1 MVSCHHGDVIYKQ
14 DDILSQMNNMDYK
27 NIKTHLHEMGN
38 DNLSVLNKTE
48 GEFFNIFFSNR
59 LNGLDLSHKSIL
71 FLTGSGGTIISNKKT
86 IFSVIKDSFNTNGKP
101 LSVAWQL
108 LILPQDIVDKTNFNA
123 VIAYGMKKKITSKH
137 VMKVLH
143 HRRGEQ

>member
-108 LILPQDIVDKTNFNA
+108 HILPQDIVDKTNFNA

-137 VMKVLH
+137 IMKVLH